1 MLLVTYINL
10 YNKSVMDTLFLV
22 EWSKDHVLTVV
33 AVIITLVLVYH
44 YIIERD
50 KVVKLS
56 KKYRS
61 SIFETQ
67 SKIFLNATQYL
78 IDGNKDLA
86 IKEFLNAVD
95 LNRETIETYFALGGL
110 FRSNGEI
117 EKAISIHRS
126 LIARE
131 NISESTRLQGLKELA
146 VDFDKGGFID
156 KAIETYKDV
165 LKINRDQQDVIQALC
180 RIYEDIE
187 DWDQA
192 YNYRIMLSKV
202 GHVNQSETISHI
214 LVQKAKAL
222 FEKGQFKACA
232 EEIEDAFRF
241 APSVSAKILRL
252 KLFLVQGKMEDAKGV
267 LLELLKEHPM
277 YASFIFVSLEEFNN
291 NLPEKQEYLERL
303 KQLKAYFLDL
313 KDLDLMSSPSVVLS
327 KIRLLK
333 SSSRITDAFE
343 LLDYW
348 MKNHG
353 QSDVLKVEYIKLL
366 IEVNKTDEALGQ
378 TKQLLNNLHSTL
390 TRHYCAQC
398 GYNSDDIFWRCPQ
411 CHNWETIQFRWKV

>member
-1 MLLVTYINL
+1 
-10 YNKSVMDTLFLV
+10 MDYAFLIGWGK
-22 EWSKDHVLTVV
+22 EHVLTVV
-33 AVIITLVLVYH
+33 AVIITLVLIYH
-44 YIIERD
+44 YVLEKD
-50 KVVKLS
+50 KAIKLS
-56 KKYRS
+56 KKYRN
-61 SIFETQ
+61 SIFEAQ
-67 SKIFLNATQYL
+67 SRIFLNATQYL
-78 IDGNKDLA
+78 IKGNKDLA

-131 NISESTRLQGLKELA
+131 NISESTRLQALKELA
-146 VDFDKGGFID
+146 LDFDKGGFID

-165 LKINRDQQDVIQALC
+165 LKINRDQQDVINSLC

-202 GHVNQSETISHI
+202 GQENQSETISHI

-222 FEKGQFKACA
+222 YEQGQFKACS
-232 EEIEDAFRF
+232 EELEDAFRF

-252 KLFLVQGKMEDAKGV
+252 KLFIVQGKMEDANGL

-277 YASFIFVSLEEFNN
+277 YATFIFVSLEGFNSK
-291 NLPEKQEYLERL
+291 LPQKEEYLQRL
-303 KQLKAYFLDL
+303 HQLKEYFLRLNDT
-313 KDLDLMSSPSVVLS
+313 DLMTSPSVVLS
-327 KIRLLK
+327 KIRLLRDQDRK
-333 SSSRITDAFE
+333 NDAFE
-343 LLDYW
+343 LLDGW
-348 MKNHG
+348 MKHHG
-353 QSDVLKVEYIKLL
+353 QSDVLKVEYIKIL
-366 IEVNKTDEALGQ
+366 IEVGRNEEALQ
-378 TKQLLNNLHSTL
+378 HTKTLLNNLHSSL
-390 TRHYCAQC
+390 TRHYCSQC
-398 GYNSDDIFWRCPQ
+398 GYNSDEIFWRCPQ